1 MDKTGP
7 MPDFQGRERM
17 DFTIYDVIRFYRRNM
32 KALLGTFL
40 AIFILSIALFLL
52 STKQYQA
59 SLDVLPAESRQ
70 NSLSMSGGSLAQ
82 ALIGDNNASPDFA
95 NFIAS
100 LGSVQLGERLLAD
113 PVIAQT
119 VFTDRWD
126 TEKKQWKPSSSLK
139 SYVGRALRFVFG
151 MQTWAP
157 PTAFDMRDFVLSA
170 IDVSSNSDNRASRFS
185 FRHYD
190 PAFARLFLDRLVREQ
205 DSLLRS
211 QRLALYGEENRA
223 LRARFAI
230 ETNRSVQ
237 DYMLRWITENENKIV
252 EAESAEFFA
261 FRVLDPISVNPQPV
275 SPQPLLSIIISFILA
290 VLGSVLALAIA
301 GFVRMVRYNLGPA

>member
-1 MDKTGP
+1 
-7 MPDFQGRERM
+7 M

-40 AIFILSIALFLL
+40 AIFILSIVLFLL

-59 SLDVLPAESRQ
+59 SLTVLPGENRQ
-70 NSLSMSGGSLAQ
+70 NSLSVSGGSLAQ
-82 ALIGDNNASPDFA
+82 ALIGDNNTNPDFA

-100 LGSVQLGERLLAD
+100 LGSVQLGERLLSD

-119 VFTDRWD
+119 VFIDRWD
-126 TEKKQWKPSSSLK
+126 TEKKQWKPSSSLR
-139 SYVGRALRFVFG
+139 SAVGRLLRMLFG
-151 MQTWAP
+151 MPAWAP
-157 PTAFDMRDFVLSA
+157 PTAFEMRDFVLSA
-170 IDVSSNSDNRASRFS
+170 IDISSSADSHASRFE

-211 QRLALYGEENRA
+211 QRLAIYGKENQA
-223 LRARFAI
+223 LRDRFAI

-237 DYMLRWITENENKIV
+237 EYMLRWITENENKIV

-275 SPQPLLSIIISFILA
+275 APQPLLSIIISVILA
-290 VLGSVLALAIA
+290 VLGSVLALAMV
-301 GFVRMVRYNLGPA
+301 GFVRLVRQNLGPA